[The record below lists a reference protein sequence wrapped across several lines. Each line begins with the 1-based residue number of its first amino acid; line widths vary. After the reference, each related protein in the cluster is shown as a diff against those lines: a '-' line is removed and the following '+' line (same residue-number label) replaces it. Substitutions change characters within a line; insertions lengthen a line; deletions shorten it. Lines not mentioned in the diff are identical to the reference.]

1 MMMSGSSSVEPFMA
15 VCSEPVRAVF
25 SLAALPNWVSSILMP
40 FSAPMPLL
48 NSLTTSSKAA

>member
-1 MMMSGSSSVEPFMA
+1 MMISGSSSVEPFMA